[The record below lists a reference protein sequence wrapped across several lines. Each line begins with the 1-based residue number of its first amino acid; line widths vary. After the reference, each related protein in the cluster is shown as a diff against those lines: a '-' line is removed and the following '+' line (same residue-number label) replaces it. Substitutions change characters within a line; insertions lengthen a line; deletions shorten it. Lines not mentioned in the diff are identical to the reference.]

1 MAIYRL
7 EVKTI
12 SRSTGQS
19 AVAKAAYRTRSDL
32 TDQRTGERYDYRR
45 RAAIG
50 PTGTYVSGKASDV
63 RTAELWNAAE
73 ASETRKNATV
83 AREVILALPAELDA
97 AAHLRLV
104 ASFTREISFRHK
116 LAAEFAI
123 HHPSEHPEAD
133 QRNHHAHVMLTTRR
147 VTRRRRRAGLR
158 REEPR
163 ARRPGHRPRRDHGLA
178 RDLGGPGQRRARP
191 ERARRPRL
199 LEVPR
204 RPEHRPRPPG
214 APRAPPHRHAP
225 QGAAGLAPGTGRRDR
240 RGHQPLDDPRRT
252 RPPPPAP
259 GPPEAAQGGRERL
272 RSMAAVSA
280 PVRTPTA
287 PTAAPAASQPAP
299 RPAPSP
305 PPRPTQPAP
314 RAPLQPIGTAPD
326 ALLKAIPDHRERA
339 EAVLWLAMGRLG
351 DNAQRAWRWTHNRTS
366 DDARVLQEWWQRL
379 SEKVRE
385 QAIAWAK
392 TPAPPPRGEGQAP
405 DRSPP
410 RPNLPGRT
418 CPAAEV
424 RPPSTSGGR
433 PAAQLVRV
441 AASPDDGAGD
451 ARPS

>member
-32 TDQRTGERYDYRR
+32 TDQRTGKRYDYRR

-83 AREVILALPAELDA
+83 AREAILALPAELDA

-147 VTRRRRRAGLR
+147 VTRDDAGELVFGEKS
-158 REEPR
+158 RELDGRGTGAAEITAWR
-163 ARRPGHRPRRDHGLA
+163 EIWEDHVNAALARNGHDARVSSKSLAAQNIDRVPQERLGPRRTAMLRKARPIWRQERAAATAEGINRSTIRGA
-178 RDLGGPGQRRARP
+178 RDLR
-191 ERARRPRL
+191 
-199 LEVPR
+199 
-204 RPEHRPRPPG
+204 
-214 APRAPPHRHAP
+214 
-225 QGAAGLAPGTGRRDR
+225 
-240 RGHQPLDDPRRT
+240 
-252 RPPPPAP
+252 
-259 GPPEAAQGGRERL
+259 RL
-272 RSMAAVSA
+272 RQDRQKRLRAAENATRAMATASA
-280 PVRTPTA
+280 PVRTPA
-287 PTAAPAASQPAP
+287 AAPAASQPVPRPTVPTPPRSPQQAP
-299 RPAPSP
+299 RP
-305 PPRPTQPAP
+305 
-314 RAPLQPIGTAPD
+314 PLQPIGPRGD

-366 DDARVLQEWWQRL
+366 DDARILQEWWQKL
-379 SEKVRE
+379 SEKFRKE
-385 QAIAWAK
+385 AIAWAK
-392 TPAPPPRGEGQAP
+392 SPAPLPRGEGQAQ

-410 RPNLPGRT
+410 PTQPARKNLPGR
-418 CPAAEV
+418 
-424 RPPSTSGGR
+424 
-433 PAAQLVRV
+433 
-441 AASPDDGAGD
+441 
-451 ARPS
+451 

>member
-7 EVKTI
+7 EVKAI
-12 SRSTGQS
+12 SRSAGQS

-45 RAAIG
+45 RSSIG
-50 PTGTYVSGKASDV
+50 PTGTYVSGKAADLQ
-63 RTAELWNAAE
+63 TADLWNAAE
-73 ASETRKNATV
+73 ASEIRKNATV

-147 VTRRRRRAGLR
+147 VTRDDAGELQFGEKSRELDDRATGPGEVTAWREIWEDQVNAALARNGHDARVSSKSLAAQNIDRVPQERLGPRRTAMLRKARPVWR
-158 REEPR
+158 REQAAATAEGINR
-163 ARRPGHRPRRDHGLA
+163 STIRGA
-178 RDLGGPGQRRARP
+178 RDLR
-191 ERARRPRL
+191 
-199 LEVPR
+199 
-204 RPEHRPRPPG
+204 
-214 APRAPPHRHAP
+214 
-225 QGAAGLAPGTGRRDR
+225 
-240 RGHQPLDDPRRT
+240 
-252 RPPPPAP
+252 
-259 GPPEAAQGGRERL
+259 RL
-272 RSMAAVSA
+272 RQDRQKRLRAAENATRAMATASA
-280 PVRTPTA
+280 PVRTPA
-287 PTAAPAASQPAP
+287 AAPAASQPVPRPTVPTPPPPPQQAP
-299 RPAPSP
+299 RP
-305 PPRPTQPAP
+305 
-314 RAPLQPIGTAPD
+314 PLQPIGPRGD

-366 DDARVLQEWWQRL
+366 DDARVLQEWWQKL
-379 SEKVRE
+379 SEKVRG

-410 RPNLPGRT
+410 PAQPARKNLPGR
-418 CPAAEV
+418 
-424 RPPSTSGGR
+424 
-433 PAAQLVRV
+433 
-441 AASPDDGAGD
+441 
-451 ARPS
+451 

>member
-50 PTGTYVSGKASDV
+50 PTGTYVSGKAADIP
-63 RTAELWNAAE
+63 TAELWNAAE
-73 ASETRKNATV
+73 ASEIRKNATV

-97 AAHLRLV
+97 EAHLRLV

-147 VTRRRRRAGLR
+147 VNRGEAGELVFGEKSRELDGRGTGSGEITAWREIWEDQVNAALARNGHDARVSSKSLAAQNIDRVPQERLGPRRTAMLRKARPVWR
-158 REEPR
+158 REQAAATAEGINR
-163 ARRPGHRPRRDHGLA
+163 STIRGA
-178 RDLGGPGQRRARP
+178 RDLR
-191 ERARRPRL
+191 
-199 LEVPR
+199 
-204 RPEHRPRPPG
+204 
-214 APRAPPHRHAP
+214 
-225 QGAAGLAPGTGRRDR
+225 
-240 RGHQPLDDPRRT
+240 
-252 RPPPPAP
+252 
-259 GPPEAAQGGRERL
+259 RL
-272 RSMAAVSA
+272 RQDRQKRLRAAENATRAMATASA
-280 PVRTPTA
+280 PVRTPA
-287 PTAAPAASQPAP
+287 AAPAASQPIPRPTAPTPPRPPQQAP
-299 RPAPSP
+299 RP
-305 PPRPTQPAP
+305 
-314 RAPLQPIGTAPD
+314 PLQPIGTAGD

-366 DDARVLQEWWQRL
+366 DDARVLQEWWQKL
-379 SEKVRE
+379 SEKVRG

-392 TPAPPPRGEGQAP
+392 RPAPPPRGEGQAQ

-410 RPNLPGRT
+410 PAQPARKNLPGR
-418 CPAAEV
+418 
-424 RPPSTSGGR
+424 
-433 PAAQLVRV
+433 
-441 AASPDDGAGD
+441 
-451 ARPS
+451 

>member
-7 EVKTI
+7 EVKAI
-12 SRSTGQS
+12 SRSAGQS

-45 RAAIG
+45 RSSIG

-83 AREVILALPAELDA
+83 AREAILALPAELDA

-147 VTRRRRRAGLR
+147 VTRDDAGELVFGEKSRELDDRATGPGQITAW
-158 REEPR
+158 REIWEDR
-163 ARRPGHRPRRDHGLA
+163 VNAELARNGHDARVSSKSLAAQNIDRVPQERLGPRRTAMLRKARPIWRQERAAATAEGINRSTIRGA
-178 RDLGGPGQRRARP
+178 RDLRRLRQDRQKRL
-191 ERARRPRL
+191 RAA
-199 LEVPR
+199 EN
-204 RPEHRPRPPG
+204 
-214 APRAPPHRHAP
+214 AS
-225 QGAAGLAPGTGRRDR
+225 
-240 RGHQPLDDPRRT
+240 
-252 RPPPPAP
+252 
-259 GPPEAAQGGRERL
+259 

-280 PVRTPTA
+280 PVRTP
-287 PTAAPAASQPAP
+287 AAPAAAPAVSQHAP
-299 RPAPSP
+299 RPTPSP
-305 PPRPTQPAP
+305 PPRPAQAAP

-339 EAVLWLAMGRLG
+339 EAVLWLAMGRMG

-379 SEKVRE
+379 SEKVRGL
-385 QAIAWAK
+385 AIAWAK
-392 TPAPPPRGEGQAP
+392 TPAPPPRGEGQAS

-410 RPNLPGRT
+410 PAQPARKNLPGR
-418 CPAAEV
+418 
-424 RPPSTSGGR
+424 
-433 PAAQLVRV
+433 
-441 AASPDDGAGD
+441 
-451 ARPS
+451 

>member
-7 EVKTI
+7 EVKAI
-12 SRSTGQS
+12 SRSAGQS

-45 RAAIG
+45 RSSIG
-50 PTGTYVSGKASDV
+50 PTGTYVSGKAADLQ
-63 RTAELWNAAE
+63 TADLWNAAE
-73 ASETRKNATV
+73 ASEIRKNATV

-147 VTRRRRRAGLR
+147 VTRDDAGELQFGEKSRELDDRATGPGEVTAWREIWEDQVNAALARNGHDARVSSKSLAAQNIDRVPQERLGPRRTAMLRKARPVWR
-158 REEPR
+158 REQAAATAEGINR
-163 ARRPGHRPRRDHGLA
+163 STIRGA
-178 RDLGGPGQRRARP
+178 RDLR
-191 ERARRPRL
+191 
-199 LEVPR
+199 
-204 RPEHRPRPPG
+204 
-214 APRAPPHRHAP
+214 
-225 QGAAGLAPGTGRRDR
+225 
-240 RGHQPLDDPRRT
+240 
-252 RPPPPAP
+252 
-259 GPPEAAQGGRERL
+259 RL
-272 RSMAAVSA
+272 RQDRQKRLRAAENATRAMATASA
-280 PVRTPTA
+280 PVRTHA
-287 PTAAPAASQPAP
+287 AAPAASQPVPRPTAPTPPRPPQQAP
-299 RPAPSP
+299 RP
-305 PPRPTQPAP
+305 
-314 RAPLQPIGTAPD
+314 PLQPIGPAGD

-366 DDARVLQEWWQRL
+366 DDARVLQEWWQKL
-379 SEKVRE
+379 SEKVRG

-410 RPNLPGRT
+410 PAQPARKNLPGR
-418 CPAAEV
+418 
-424 RPPSTSGGR
+424 
-433 PAAQLVRV
+433 
-441 AASPDDGAGD
+441 
-451 ARPS
+451 